1 MKTKLITAR
10 KNKRFSREDIA
21 TCLKI
26 SPTQYRRKEFGEVRI
41 FDDEWDKIAKLLEIP
56 IEDIYEENEN
66 VPQNIENLE
75 NISSSYIGNHNL
87 FCNVPEF
94 ILQDLH
100 DVIIE
105 LREENKRLKAERMQP
120 NGKIGGGF

>member
-1 MKTKLITAR
+1 
-10 KNKRFSREDIA
+10 
-21 TCLKI
+21 LK
-26 SPTQYRRKEFGEVRI
+26 S
-41 FDDEWDKIAKLLEIP
+41 P
-56 IEDIYEENEN
+56 IEEIYEESNS

-100 DVIIE
+100 DMIIT
-105 LREENKRLKAERMQP
+105 LREENKQLKEQLE
-120 NGKIGGGF
+120 NKIVK